1 MWHLAISP
9 LSLALRTTGVYF
21 AMLIGFR
28 IFGKRELGQATIFDV
43 AMVLLIANAVQNA
56 MVGPDT
62 SLTGG
67 LIVAAVLLLL
77 NYLMAYLQVHDRW
90 FRYALEGRPTVLISN
105 GEWYDRAL
113 HEEGLDR
120 GEVYAAM
127 RETGV
132 VDVREVRLAV
142 LEANGNITVVP
153 GDSKTHTIDHKNPR
167 NKDPRHPTRVNK
179 NRRAGDNPLDR
190 LR

>member
-1 MWHLAISP
+1 MHLSDIWHLAISP
-9 LSLALRTTGVYF
+9 LSLALRTIGVYF
-21 AMLIGFR
+21 AMLLGFR

-62 SLTGG
+62 SLAGG

-77 NYLMAYLQVHDRW
+77 NALMAYLQVHDRW
-90 FRYALEGRPTVLISN
+90 FRYVLEGRPTVLVSD
-105 GEWYDRAL
+105 GQWFDKAL
-113 HEEGLDR
+113 HEEGLDH

-127 RETGV
+127 RETGII
-132 VDVREVRLAV
+132 DVKDVRLAV

-153 GDSKTHTIDHKNPR
+153 GDAKTHTIQGSSANSH
-167 NKDPRHPTRVNK
+167 K
-179 NRRAGDNPLDR
+179 NRRAGNGAIGR
-190 LR
+190 GR

>member
-1 MWHLAISP
+1 MHLNDIWHLAISP
-9 LSLALRTTGVYF
+9 LSLILRTVGVYF
-21 AMLIGFR
+21 AMLVGFR

-56 MVGPDT
+56 MVGPDV
-62 SLTGG
+62 SLIGG

-77 NYLMAYLQVHDRW
+77 NALMAYLQVHDRW
-90 FRYALEGRPTVLISN
+90 FRYVLEGRPTVLVSD
-105 GEWYDRAL
+105 GQWFDKAL
-113 HEEGLDR
+113 QEEGLDR

-153 GDSKTHTIDHKNPR
+153 SDSTTHTISGSNNR
-167 NKDPRHPTRVNK
+167 RNK
-179 NRRAGDNPLDR
+179 NRRTDNNAIGR
-190 LR
+190 AR

>member
-1 MWHLAISP
+1 MNLGDLWHLAISP
-9 LSLALRTTGVYF
+9 LSLILRTFGVYF
-21 AMLIGFR
+21 AMLLGFR

-62 SLTGG
+62 SLGGG

-77 NYLMAYLQVHDRW
+77 NALMAYLQVHDRW
-90 FRYALEGRPTVLISN
+90 FRYVLEGRPTVLISD
-105 GEWYDRAL
+105 GQWYDKAL

-132 VDVREVRLAV
+132 LKAEDVRLAV

-153 GDSKTHTIDHKNPR
+153 AEATTHTIPHSK
-167 NKDPRHPTRVNK
+167 KQ
-179 NRRAGDNPLDR
+179 RRSGNDAIRRGR
-190 LR
+190 